1 MEITEVRLRRAPGK
15 GRVRALA
22 SVTFDDALV
31 VHGIQV
37 VEGPSGLFVAMP
49 ARRTMKGDY
58 RDIAHPVT
66 AEARERLQRVV
77 LEAFAAWSGREDGEA
92 VASA

>member
-1 MEITEVRLRRAPGK
+1 MEITEVRLRRASGR

-31 VHGIQV
+31 VHGVQV
-37 VEGPSGLFVAMP
+37 IEGPSGLFVAMP
-49 ARRTMKGDY
+49 ARRTERGEY
-58 RDIAHPVT
+58 RDVAHPVT

-77 LEAFAAWSGREDGEA
+77 LEAFGAWCAEEGARA
-92 VASA
+92 ASA